1 LASAFWIACTALTRE
16 STGTFSSLTCWPSE
30 YSVYRESLLIVL
42 IARAGPS
49 HPKFLFFSLRARWSP
64 RKISPLV
71 NGPGRQTSHVLHIA
85 FKRRAVGH
93 RKNSVVPYF
102 PTLGDLQN
110 FEHADWSAAQSTS
123 SAFVDGVNPQSLG

>member
-1 LASAFWIACTALTRE
+1 LASAFWIACTVLTRE
-16 STGTFSSLTCWPSE
+16 STGPFSSLTCWPSE
-30 YSVYRESLLIVL
+30 YSIYRESLLIVL

-64 RKISPLV
+64 LTIYPLV
-71 NGPGRQTSHVLHIA
+71 NGPGRETSHVLHIA
-85 FKRRAVGH
+85 FKRRAVGPQKFG
-93 RKNSVVPYF
+93 RSLLSY
-102 PTLGDLQN
+102 LGDLQN